1 MRDEHRVVAGLDG
14 STAAR
19 AAADWAAQ
27 DAWRRGATLRLVHVA
42 QPTLGGG
49 YPAPTLTP
57 AKAPD
62 AILRWARRMLADV
75 AAELTA
81 VRPGLVVQTRT
92 RQGMPGSVLVK
103 ESRQAVLTVVG
114 SHGREYLADA
124 LCGSVATRLAGHGH
138 GCVVIVPSMSA
149 RSRDTAADRVG
160 PVVVGVDGSAQAEA
174 AIGFA
179 FDEAAMRGASL
190 VAVNAWNGK
199 AADVEERR
207 VLAEQL
213 AGWAKKYP
221 KVTASE
227 VLVRGRP
234 APAVLHYVA
243 DAEPQLLVVG
253 SRGRG
258 GFARLVLGSTGMA
271 VVRRAACPVAV
282 VRGQ

>member
-1 MRDEHRVVAGLDG
+1 
-14 STAAR
+14 
-19 AAADWAAQ
+19 
-27 DAWRRGATLRLVHVA
+27 
-42 QPTLGGG
+42 
-49 YPAPTLTP
+49 
-57 AKAPD
+57 
-62 AILRWARRMLADV
+62 
-75 AAELTA
+75 
-81 VRPGLVVQTRT
+81 
-92 RQGMPGSVLVK
+92 MPGSALVN

-114 SHGREYLADA
+114 SPGREYLADA
-124 LCGSVATRLAGHGH
+124 LCGSVARRLAGHGH
-138 GCVVIVPSMSA
+138 GCVVIVPGTPA
-149 RSRDTAADRVG
+149 RSRDTTDRVG
-160 PVVVGVDGSAQAEA
+160 PVVVGVDGSAQVEA

-179 FDEAAMRGASL
+179 FDEAAMRTVSL
-190 VAVNAWNGK
+190 VAVHAWNGK

-207 VLAEQL
+207 VLAERL

-221 KVTASE
+221 KVTATE

-258 GFARLVLGSTGMA
+258 GLARLLLGSTGMA